1 MTCGHDELFARYV
14 VGELDDPDA
23 AEARRTIES
32 CDTCRR
38 RLENSAAVEEPG
50 VASASGL
57 GARTR
62 ALGFGLCAAAV
73 VASIVALVA
82 YLAARGGETE
92 PPVVEERSSQ
102 PTVPAVGTT
111 TSRTSVTSATWRDLK
126 VAKAPYSPPPVAA
139 QPVARD
145 AGESRPVRPRE
156 TPFDRAM
163 RPYVR
168 NDFVAAATSLSPL
181 ARGGDARA
189 SFYLGVSLLLADR
202 ADEAVAPLT
211 QAVEGTRG
219 QFAGQANY
227 YLAAALLRT
236 YRFEEALRA
245 LKAAQDTGGPF
256 AAKAAELEEEV
267 RTSAL

>member
-189 SFYLGVSLLLADR
+189 SFYLGVSL
-202 ADEAVAPLT
+202 PLT